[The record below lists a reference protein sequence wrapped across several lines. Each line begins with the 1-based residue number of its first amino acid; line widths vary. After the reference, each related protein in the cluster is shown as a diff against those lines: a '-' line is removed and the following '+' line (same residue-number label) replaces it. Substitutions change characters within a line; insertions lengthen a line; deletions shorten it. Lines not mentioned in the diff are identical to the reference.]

1 MVVLSLS
8 SSWPTFDLHLILKM
22 RTRPFTYLFSV
33 SYFGAR
39 FKGWAK
45 QKGQPT
51 VEGKLE
57 RVFRYVLGHE
67 DFRLIGSSRTDSGVS
82 CRQGFVQIFL
92 REEVDFDVILEALNL
107 NLNGEI
113 QLNSVRQIPRDFNLI
128 HSVKQ
133 KTYRYFFSD
142 SENFHPFASPFLTSV
157 SQINSLE
164 RMQENAALFVGKHDF
179 KAFCKISAHKLDFT
193 REILEAK
200 VIETE
205 SFSTEFSPE
214 KMYCFE
220 VTGSG
225 FLYHQVRKMV
235 HAIWYF
241 SPEEIKSRLEKPNEE
256 WAAIPTA
263 ASNGLVLWQTV
274 LDLEL

>member
-1 MVVLSLS
+1 MLS
-8 SSWPTFDLHLILKM
+8 
-22 RTRPFTYLFSV
+22 RPYTYLFSI
-33 SYFGAR
+33 SYYGPR

-92 REEVDFDVILEALNL
+92 REELDFEPILAALNL

-128 HSVKQ
+128 HSVNQ

-164 RMQENAALFVGKHDF
+164 QMKENALLFVGRHDF
-179 KAFCKISAHKLDFT
+179 KAFCRISGNKIDFT
-193 REILEAK
+193 REVLEAK

-220 VTGSG
+220 VTGTG

-235 HAIWYF
+235 YSIWYF
-241 SPEEIKSRLEKPNEE
+241 YPEEIKSRLENPTHE
-256 WAAIPTA
+256 WETVPTA
-263 ASNGLVLWQTV
+263 SANGLVLWETV
-274 LDLEL
+274 LEY

>member
-1 MVVLSLS
+1 MLS
-8 SSWPTFDLHLILKM
+8 
-22 RTRPFTYLFSV
+22 RPFSYLFTI
-33 SYFGAR
+33 SYYGAR

-92 REEVDFDVILEALNL
+92 REEVEFKPILRALNL

-128 HSVKQ
+128 HSVNQ

-142 SENFHPFASPFLTSV
+142 SENFHPFASAFLTLV
-157 SQINSLE
+157 SDINSLE
-164 RMQENAALFVGKHDF
+164 RMQENASLFIGKHDF
-179 KAFCKISAHKLDFT
+179 KAFCKMSGSKSDFT

-200 VIETE
+200 VFETE
-205 SFSTEFSPE
+205 SFYMEFSPE
-214 KMYCFE
+214 KAYCFE
-220 VTGSG
+220 ITGSG
-225 FLYHQVRKMV
+225 FLYHQVRKMI

-241 SPEEIKSRLEKPNEE
+241 SPEEIKFRLEKPNEE
-256 WAAIPTA
+256 WAAISTA